1 MKMTKKTM
9 VATSLGLGLTVGM
22 LSPVRAQD
30 LGAILKGGAILLAID
45 KFGPDI
51 DKFVNRILGDGTR
64 EVGADTK
71 VVPVLSLG
79 KGTYVGAVQITG
91 PTRQV
96 QTVKAVAQVEGEA
109 RIGIKVRVKGLI
121 PISDRNVKDL
131 STLKR
136 VPGIGITGI
145 IDGKI

>member
-9 VATSLGLGLTVGM
+9 VAASLGLGLTVG
-22 LSPVRAQD
+22 LFSPVRAQD

-51 DKFVNRILGDGTR
+51 DKFVNRLLGDGTR
-64 EVGADTK
+64 EVGADTR

-79 KGTYVGAVQITG
+79 KGTYAGAVQITG

-96 QTVKAVAQVEGEA
+96 QLVKAVAQVEGEA

-121 PISDRNVKDL
+121 PISDRTVKDL
-131 STLKR
+131 SSLKR

-145 IDGKI
+145 IDGKL